1 MNMIPI
7 GQEVRNI
14 TPNES
19 ERTPPTG
26 ILMLHVR
33 VSGSIVTHGAE
44 TLNVL
49 VASANWLVC

>member
-1 MNMIPI
+1 MIPI